1 VEESRNR
8 LESMSDAVLEI
19 AISKAKDPEL
29 IKKLR
34 KEAERRGYSFPVP
47 GQSIGEWADEIQVAA
62 YEEEPEQSLEPIL
75 PYLER
80 IYPYVVN
87 ALLEKDVGDQIY
99 AVMVR
104 NMTQTELE
112 LALEA
117 ETRPEGLK
125 LLKAEAA
132 NRGLIDPEPEPPAA
146 AGQGAQM
153 VPIELLY
160 PNPAN
165 PRKRFDQDELDKLTA
180 SVRQLGVL
188 SPILVVQDGDQYRIV
203 AGERRYRAATAAG
216 LNEVPVLVRELTEA
230 EEFEVMLTE
239 NIQRADLDPIEEA
252 QAFAEAVSR
261 GWKQTELAE
270 RLGISQAQVA
280 NRLRLL
286 KLPEAVQEDI
296 SREILSAGHGL
307 ALVKVAHVPEMAK
320 EIVSRI
326 AEDGVPVSQA
336 GELVDHFIACDG
348 KPLFTGVFDEPEF
361 NTQEI
366 CIKTKC
372 KMRVHGKHR
381 FSSTEHPYCLDPEC
395 WERHQDEA
403 TKKKLAEKLQ
413 EAANENGLDISE
425 LLILDDLPW
434 DSYEVFRTY
443 TSIKIEDCHDDC
455 EHLKDAI
462 KRGEAVKACL
472 KPECWKEKEKAIKRE
487 QNKEKKENA
496 QAFEAKKDNILQ
508 MCSMHNQLPRKILI
522 YMATQAISDPPTS
535 GVTTWTKDKIR
546 KQLYIDRGWK
556 LPNLDDRTW
565 PYPDEIKDLISHLK
579 ELPDRELLDVI
590 LYGLL
595 RGITEDDTI
604 YELTLGTAQKE
615 TREAEEE

>member
-1 VEESRNR
+1 
-8 LESMSDAVLEI
+8 MADHI
-19 AISKAKDPEL
+19 AENGI
-29 IKKLR
+29 
-34 KEAERRGYSFPVP
+34 PV
-47 GQSIGEWADEIQVAA
+47 SE
-62 YEEEPEQSLEPIL
+62 
-75 PYLER
+75 
-80 IYPYVVN
+80 
-87 ALLEKDVGDQIY
+87 
-99 AVMVR
+99 
-104 NMTQTELE
+104 
-112 LALEA
+112 
-117 ETRPEGLK
+117 
-125 LLKAEAA
+125 
-132 NRGLIDPEPEPPAA
+132 
-146 AGQGAQM
+146 
-153 VPIELLY
+153 
-160 PNPAN
+160 
-165 PRKRFDQDELDKLTA
+165 
-180 SVRQLGVL
+180 
-188 SPILVVQDGDQYRIV
+188 
-203 AGERRYRAATAAG
+203 AGE
-216 LNEVPVLVRELTEA
+216 EV
-230 EEFEVMLTE
+230 
-239 NIQRADLDPIEEA
+239 
-252 QAFAEAVSR
+252 S
-261 GWKQTELAE
+261 
-270 RLGISQAQVA
+270 
-280 NRLRLL
+280 
-286 KLPEAVQEDI
+286 
-296 SREILSAGHGL
+296 
-307 ALVKVAHVPEMAK
+307 
-320 EIVSRI
+320 
-326 AEDGVPVSQA
+326 
-336 GELVDHFIACDG
+336 HFIACEG

-381 FSSTEHPYCLDPEC
+381 FSSTEHPYCLDTEC

-413 EAANENGLDISE
+413 EAANENGLDIPE

-443 TSIKIEDCHDDC
+443 TSIKIEDCHDC

-487 QNKEKKENA
+487 QNRKKKENA
-496 QAFEAKKDNILQ
+496 QAFEAKKDNIMQ

-565 PYPDEIKDLISHLK
+565 PYPDEVKDLISHLK

-604 YELTLGTAQKE
+604 YELTLGAGAAQKE
-615 TREAEEE
+615 TQDAEEG

>member
-1 VEESRNR
+1 ME
-8 LESMSDAVLEI
+8 
-19 AISKAKDPEL
+19 
-29 IKKLR
+29 
-34 KEAERRGYSFPVP
+34 
-47 GQSIGEWADEIQVAA
+47 
-62 YEEEPEQSLEPIL
+62 
-75 PYLER
+75 
-80 IYPYVVN
+80 
-87 ALLEKDVGDQIY
+87 
-99 AVMVR
+99 
-104 NMTQTELE
+104 
-112 LALEA
+112 
-117 ETRPEGLK
+117 
-125 LLKAEAA
+125 
-132 NRGLIDPEPEPPAA
+132 
-146 AGQGAQM
+146 
-153 VPIELLY
+153 VPIGWIT

-165 PRKRFDQDELDKLTA
+165 PRKHFDQTALEELAESIKQVGILE
-180 SVRQLGVL
+180 
-188 SPILVVQDGDQYRIV
+188 PLVVVWAEKPTPEGEHMKFRLV
-203 AGERRYRAATAAG
+203 AGERRWRAAQLAG
-216 LNEVPVLVRELTEA
+216 LEKVPIVKKDLTPKQEL
-230 EEFEVMLTE
+230 EVMLIE
-239 NIQRADLDPIEEA
+239 NLQRADLDPLEEA
-252 QAFAEAVSR
+252 QAYANALAQ
-261 GWKQTELAE
+261 GYTQTELAE
-270 RLGISQAQVA
+270 KLGISQSQVA
-280 NRLRLL
+280 NRIRLL
-286 KLPEAVQEDI
+286 KLPAEVQDLI
-296 SREILSAGHGL
+296 SRKIISSGHGL
-307 ALVKVAHVPEMAK
+307 ALVKVAHVPELTK
-320 EIVSRI
+320 EIVSHI

-336 GELVDHFIACDG
+336 GELVDYYIACDG

-434 DSYEVFRTY
+434 GSYEVFRIY

-508 MCSMHNQLPRKILI
+508 TCSMHEQLPKKVLV
-522 YMATQAISDPPTS
+522 YMATQAVSSAPTS
-535 GVTTWTKDKIR
+535 GVTTWTRDKIK
-546 KQLYIDRGWK
+546 KQLYKDRGW
-556 LPNLDDRTW
+556 
-565 PYPDEIKDLISHLK
+565 
-579 ELPDRELLDVI
+579 ELPDKECSYREDHQDMVSHMEGLTDRELWDVI

-604 YELTLGTAQKE
+604 YQLTLG
-615 TREAEEE
+615 AEEDGQGKEEIA